1 MSYRSTFA
9 ESDVDSEKNT
19 TIDNETAAKKLA
31 IRQPLETALKYRH
44 KPSCSSAKTI
54 S

>member
-9 ESDVDSEKNT
+9 ESDVEAGKNT
-19 TIDNETAAKKLA
+19 TLDNESAAKKLA
-31 IRQPLETALKYRH
+31 IRQPLETALKYRY